1 MSAEE
6 VLITH
11 DGYTTTSYAS
21 CGDVR
26 CTEVILRSIGV
37 PDSVLEAR
45 GIDLSDEEIGD
56 DTQITVTSLGESDS
70 CEWCA
75 TCGTFVRH
83 GIVYP
88 GEDVGCH
95 HANEA
100 GEVDDTDP
108 PAQPGPHIDLR
119 DAIPMKEYWGAIFN
133 I

>member
-11 DGYTTTSYAS
+11 DGYTDTSYAS
-21 CGDVR
+21 CGDVH

-88 GEDVGCH
+88 GEDAGCH

-119 DAIPMKEYWGAIFN
+119 DAIPMKEYWGTIFN
-133 I
+133 T

>member
-1 MSAEE
+1 VSYE

-11 DGYTTTSYAS
+11 AGYTDTMYAS
-21 CGDVR
+21 CGDVH
-26 CTEVILRSIGV
+26 CVEVILRCVGVSDSI
-37 PDSVLEAR
+37 LRAR

-56 DTQITVTSLGESDS
+56 DTQITVVLGVGESDS

-75 TCGTFVRH
+75 TCGEFIRH

-88 GEDVGCH
+88 GEDAGCH

-100 GEVDDTDP
+100 GEVDDADP

-119 DAIPMKEYWGAIFN
+119 DAIPMKEYWGTIFN
-133 I
+133 T